1 MINATVF
8 KFFHNSYLFL
18 QVRFNTFHPPTVALT
33 AMASV
38 FLWSFYSGSITSS
51 STCLHDCWFGKLY
64 NLLVTT
70 CFILL
75 SRIYFSDRGG
85 NCKRSIHVDNMP
97 FSVGFYYCIKRKRL
111 VYIEILNLGLERDL
125 KFFSLYASKRALT
138 STSTFSFPYTLI
150 PCFYMLDNGH

>member
-1 MINATVF
+1 MQQF
-8 KFFHNSYLFL
+8 SNSSTTLI
-18 QVRFNTFHPPTVALT
+18 
-33 AMASV
+33 S
-38 FLWSFYSGSITSS
+38 SSKSGSIL
-51 STCLHDCWFGKLY
+51 STPQLSHSRQWHSFFSGPFTQDLSHLRAPVSMTVGLESYIICWLQPVLFYCLAYIFL
-64 NLLVTT
+64 TEEET
-70 CFILL
+70 
-75 SRIYFSDRGG
+75 
-85 NCKRSIHVDNMP
+85 KRSIHVDNMP

>member
-1 MINATVF
+1 MQRF
-8 KFFHNSYLFL
+8 SNSSTTLI
-18 QVRFNTFHPPTVALT
+18 
-33 AMASV
+33 S
-38 FLWSFYSGSITSS
+38 SSKSGSIL
-51 STCLHDCWFGKLY
+51 STPQLSHSRQWHPFFSGPFTQDLSHLRAPVSMTVGLESYIICWLQPVLFYCLAYIFL
-64 NLLVTT
+64 TEEET
-70 CFILL
+70 
-75 SRIYFSDRGG
+75 
-85 NCKRSIHVDNMP
+85 KRSIHVDNMP

>member
-1 MINATVF
+1 MQQF
-8 KFFHNSYLFL
+8 SNSSTTLI
-18 QVRFNTFHPPTVALT
+18 
-33 AMASV
+33 S
-38 FLWSFYSGSITSS
+38 SSKSGSIL
-51 STCLHDCWFGKLY
+51 STPQLSHSRQWHPFFSGPFTQDLSHLRAPVSMTVGLESYIICWLQPVLFYCLAYIFL
-64 NLLVTT
+64 TEEET
-70 CFILL
+70 
-75 SRIYFSDRGG
+75 
-85 NCKRSIHVDNMP
+85 KRSIHVDNMP